1 MTENMRRS
9 KMVIREYPEEIKE
22 LMKIYEP
29 YMVGC
34 HLEDAPS
41 EAVEAFEKV
50 KKWAWE
56 QGQ

>member
-1 MTENMRRS
+1 
-9 KMVIREYPEEIKE
+9 MVIREYPEEIKK

-34 HLEDAPS
+34 HLEDAPP